1 MCGQQ
6 DRSELTGS
14 ALQRL
19 PGDLELERL
28 RESADLYA
36 EVYCEDPDLWAL
48 TDAAIAGWPE

>member
-6 DRSELTGS
+6 DRSEQTGS
-14 ALQRL
+14 AFQRL
-19 PGDLELERL
+19 RDDLELERL

-36 EVYCEDPDLWAL
+36 EVYREDPDLWAL